1 MNPHITLGFPDQ
13 HGRGEPVIVHG
24 PEVPVQK
31 QVQMVMDAKAKWKPI
46 KGVAFLAVCPIG
58 NSTIR
63 ASQPLPATAAY
74 SEPATPANEPVK
86 HGPKGK
92 A

>member
-1 MNPHITLGFPDQ
+1 MNPHITLGFPDP

-31 QVQMVMDAKAKWKPI
+31 QVQAVMEAKVKWKPI

-58 NSTIR
+58 NPTIR
-63 ASQPLPATAAY
+63 ASQPTPAPVVH
-74 SEPATPANEPVK
+74 SEPANEPVK
-86 HGPKGK
+86 HGPKRK